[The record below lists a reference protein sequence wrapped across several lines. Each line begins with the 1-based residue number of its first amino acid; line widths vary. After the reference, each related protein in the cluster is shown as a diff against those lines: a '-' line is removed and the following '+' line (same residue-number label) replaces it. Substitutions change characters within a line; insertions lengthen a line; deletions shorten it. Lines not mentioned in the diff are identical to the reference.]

1 MVIAAAPQA
10 PSMQSPRITFVVN
23 PRSAGGRTGRA
34 WAARERSILQVFP
47 DAVVHCTTAPKQAIQ
62 LAADAQ
68 AQARAGDPSRGPA
81 VVVAVGGDGTVHE
94 VVNGL
99 MAWGAAELTSGQ
111 PWGAAEWT
119 AGQPGGAVLGVLPS
133 GTGCDFARGMG
144 IGPSFEQA
152 LNQLRLG
159 HRRNIDLGRVHK
171 PGQPKRSEWF
181 NNVASFGVTGEI
193 VERIQRSRK
202 WFGTKPTYLWA
213 AVCALLRYRN
223 AQVRLSLDGG
233 EAIEARMKAVAIGNA
248 NYFGGGMCIA
258 PDARVDSGQLQAA
271 IFGDLGRIEAVRR
284 LGETYAGRRIEHP
297 HISYHDCR
305 SLWAEPVGARSI
317 GVELD
322 GEAWGHLPARFEV
335 VPAALQ
341 VIVP

>member
-1 MVIAAAPQA
+1 M
-10 PSMQSPRITFVVN
+10 TFVVN

-34 WAARERSILQVFP
+34 WAARERLILQAFP
-47 DAVVHCTTAPKQAIQ
+47 NAHVHCTTAPKQAIQ

-68 AQARAGDPSRGPA
+68 AQTWADTSAQGQA
-81 VVVAVGGDGTVHE
+81 IVVAVGGDGTVHE

-99 MAWGAAELTSGQ
+99 MAASSAEH
-111 PWGAAEWT
+111 A
-119 AGQPGGAVLGVLPS
+119 AGQPNRAALGVLPS

-152 LNQLRLG
+152 LAQLRAG
-159 HRRNIDLGRVHK
+159 KPRSIDLGRVHK
-171 PGQPKRSEWF
+171 PGQPGRSEWF

-202 WFGTKPTYLWA
+202 WLGTKPTYLWA

-223 AQVRLSLDGG
+223 ARVRLSLDGG
-233 EAIEARMKAVAIGNA
+233 EASEARMKAVAIGNA

-284 LGETYAGRRIEHP
+284 LGETYAGKRIDHP
-297 HISYHDCR
+297 LIGYHDCR
-305 SLWAEPVGARSI
+305 SLLAEPDGTRSI

-322 GEAWGHLPARFEV
+322 GESWGHLPARFEV

>member
-1 MVIAAAPQA
+1 
-10 PSMQSPRITFVVN
+10 
-23 PRSAGGRTGRA
+23 
-34 WAARERSILQVFP
+34 
-47 DAVVHCTTAPKQAIQ
+47 VHCTTAPKQAIQ
-62 LAADAQ
+62 LAAAAQ
-68 AQARAGDPSRGPA
+68 ADGQSL
-81 VVVAVGGDGTVHE
+81 VVAVGGDGTVHE

-99 MAWGAAELTSGQ
+99 LARGAAEL
-111 PWGAAEWT
+111 A
-119 AGQPGGAVLGVLPS
+119 AGQPGRAALGVLPS
-133 GTGCDFARGMG
+133 GTGCDFARGLG
-144 IGPSFEQA
+144 IGPSFDQA
-152 LNQLRLG
+152 LEQLRAG
-159 HRRNIDLGRVHK
+159 RRRDIDLGRVHK
-171 PGQPKRSEWF
+171 PGQPERSEWF

-202 WFGTKPTYLWA
+202 WLGTKPTYLWA

-223 AQVRLSLDGG
+223 ARVRLRMDEG
-233 EAIEARMKAVAIGNA
+233 EAIESRIKAVAIGNA

-284 LGETYAGRRIEHP
+284 LGETYAGKRIAHP
-297 HISYHDCR
+297 LISYHDCR
-305 SLWAEPVGARSI
+305 SLYAEPGGTRSI

>member
-1 MVIAAAPQA
+1 MSA
-10 PSMQSPRITFVVN
+10 PRISFVVN

-34 WAARERSILQVFP
+34 WAARESAIRGTFP
-47 DAVVHCTTAPKQAIQ
+47 DAEVQRSEAPKDAIG

-68 AQARAGDPSRGPA
+68 ARGA
-81 VVVAVGGDGTVHE
+81 ELVVAVGGDGTVHE

-99 MAWGAAELTSGQ
+99 MTRGAAELTPGQ
-111 PWGAAEWT
+111 PQRAAL
-119 AGQPGGAVLGVLPS
+119 AVLPS
-133 GTGCDFARGMG
+133 GTGCDFARALG

-152 LNQLRLG
+152 FAQLRAG
-159 HRRNIDLGRVHK
+159 RRQVIDLGRVHK
-171 PGQPKRSEWF
+171 PGQAERSEWF

-193 VERIQRSRK
+193 VARIQRSRK
-202 WFGTKPTYLWA
+202 WLGAKPTYLWA

-223 AQVRLSLDGG
+223 ARVRIALDGA
-233 EAIEARMKAVAIGNA
+233 ESYEQRIKAVAIGNA

-258 PDARVDSGQLQAA
+258 PDASVDSGRLQAA
-271 IFGDLGRIEAVRR
+271 VFGDLGRIEAVRR
-284 LGETYAGRRIEHP
+284 LGETYAGKRIEHP
-297 HISYHDCR
+297 RISYHDCR
-305 SLWAEPVGARSI
+305 SLLAEPAGTRSI

-322 GEAWGHLPARFEV
+322 GEAWGHLPARFEI

>member
-1 MVIAAAPQA
+1 
-10 PSMQSPRITFVVN
+10 MQTPRISFVVN

-34 WAARERSILQVFP
+34 WAARESTVRAAFP
-47 DAVVHCTTAPKQAIQ
+47 NAEVHLSEAPKDAIG
-62 LAADAQ
+62 LAAE
-68 AQARAGDPSRGPA
+68 AQARGAEI
-81 VVVAVGGDGTVHE
+81 VVAVGGDGTVHE

-99 MAWGAAELTSGQ
+99 LARGAAELAARQ
-111 PWGAAEWT
+111 PQRATLA
-119 AGQPGGAVLGVLPS
+119 VLPS
-133 GTGCDFARGMG
+133 GTGCDFARALG

-152 LNQLRLG
+152 FAQLRAG
-159 HRRNIDLGRVHK
+159 RRRVIDLGRVHK
-171 PGQPKRSEWF
+171 PGQPERSEWF

-202 WFGTKPTYLWA
+202 WFGAKPTYLWA

-223 AQVRLSLDGG
+223 TRVRIALDGT
-233 EAIEARMKAVAIGNA
+233 EPQEQRIKAVALGNA
-248 NYFGGGMCIA
+248 NYFGGGMCIT
-258 PDARVDSGQLQAA
+258 PDARVDSGCLQAA
-271 IFGDLGRIEAVRR
+271 VFGDLGRIEAVRR
-284 LGETYAGRRIEHP
+284 LGETYAGKRIDHAR
-297 HISYHDCR
+297 IRYHDCR
-305 SLWAEPVGARSI
+305 RLHAAPAGSRSV

>member
-1 MVIAAAPQA
+1 MRVAWSLRPRRK
-10 PSMQSPRITFVVN
+10 PLCMEDPRIHFVVN
-23 PRSAGGRTGRA
+23 PRSAGGRTGRT
-34 WAARERSILQVFP
+34 WTARERVILQAFP
-47 DAVVHCTTAPKQAIQ
+47 QAKVHFTTAPKHAIQ
-62 LAADAQ
+62 LAADVQ
-68 AQARAGDPSRGPA
+68 AKGHS

-99 MAWGAAELTSGQ
+99 MARGAAEL
-111 PWGAAEWT
+111 A
-119 AGQPGGAVLGVLPS
+119 AGQPGRAVLGVLPS
-133 GTGCDFARGMG
+133 GTGCDFARGLG

-152 LNQLRLG
+152 LAQLRAG
-159 HRRNIDLGRVHK
+159 RRRTIDLGRVHK
-171 PGQPKRSEWF
+171 PADAGRSEWF

-202 WFGTKPTYLWA
+202 WFGTNPTYLWA

-223 AQVRLSLDGG
+223 ARVKISMNDG
-233 EAIEARMKAVAIGNA
+233 EALELRMKAVAIGNA

-284 LGETYAGRRIEHP
+284 LGETYAGKRIDHP
-297 HISYHDCR
+297 RISYHDCR
-305 SLWAEPVGARSI
+305 SLMAEPIGTRSI

-322 GEAWGHLPARFEV
+322 GEAWGHLPARFEI

>member
-1 MVIAAAPQA
+1 MRVAW
-10 PSMQSPRITFVVN
+10 SGRPRRKPLAMNDLRISFIVN
-23 PRSAGGRTGRA
+23 PRSAGGRTGRG
-34 WAARERSILQVFP
+34 WAAREQMILQAFP
-47 DAVVHCTTAPKQAIQ
+47 QAAVHLTTVAKQAIR

-68 AQARAGDPSRGPA
+68 AEGTS

-99 MAWGAAELTSGQ
+99 MGRGAADL
-111 PWGAAEWT
+111 A
-119 AGQPGGAVLGVLPS
+119 AGQPGRAALGVLPS
-133 GTGCDFARGMG
+133 GTGSDFARGLG

-152 LNQLRLG
+152 FEQLRAG
-159 HRRNIDLGRVHK
+159 RRRTIDLGRVDK
-171 PGQPKRSEWF
+171 PGCEASPDDLSRREWF

-202 WFGTKPTYLWA
+202 WLGTKPTYLWA

-223 AQVRLSLDGG
+223 ARVRISMNQG
-233 EAIEARMKAVAIGNA
+233 EATETRMKAVAIGNA

-258 PDARVDSGQLQAA
+258 PDARVDSGRLQAA

-284 LGETYAGRRIEHP
+284 LGETYAGKRIEHTL
-297 HISYHDCR
+297 IDYYDCH
-305 SLWAEPVGARSI
+305 SMLAEPVGTRSI

>member
-1 MVIAAAPQA
+1 MNA
-10 PSMQSPRITFVVN
+10 SRTTFIVN

-34 WAARERSILQVFP
+34 WAARERLILDAFP
-47 DAVVHCTTAPKQAIQ
+47 NAAIKLTMASKEAVD
-62 LAADAQ
+62 LAAQ
-68 AQARAGDPSRGPA
+68 AQAAGHHL
-81 VVVAVGGDGTVHE
+81 VVAVGGDGTVHE

-99 MAWGAAELTSGQ
+99 LARDAHELAAEQEGR
-111 PWGAAEWT
+111 AA
-119 AGQPGGAVLGVLPS
+119 LGVLPS
-133 GTGCDFARGMG
+133 GTGSDFARGLG
-144 IGPSFEQA
+144 IGPSFDQA
-152 LNQLRLG
+152 LAQLRAG
-159 HRRNIDLGRVHK
+159 RRRIIDLGRVHK
-171 PGQPKRSEWF
+171 PGDADRTEWF

-223 AQVRLSLDGG
+223 ARVQLQLD
-233 EAIEARMKAVAIGNA
+233 ESAPQEVRMKAVAIGNA

-258 PDARVDSGQLQAA
+258 PDAQADSGQFQAA
-271 IFGDLGRIEAVRR
+271 VFGDLGRIEAVRR
-284 LGETYAGRRIEHP
+284 LGETYAGKRIEHARI
-297 HISYHDCR
+297 HYHACR
-305 SLWAEPVGARSI
+305 SLLAKPAGTRSI

-341 VIVP
+341 IVVP